1 MIDVMC
7 LQQVYERREITEV
20 KWIEG
25 NINPADSMTKSKSSG
40 ALKLLIDTNK
50 VQLEEKDWV
59 EREGGIEGQEGRE
72 GEGLVAH

>member
-1 MIDVMC
+1 
-7 LQQVYERREITEV
+7 
-20 KWIEG
+20 
-25 NINPADSMTKSKSSG
+25 MTKSKSSG